1 MKTLILMLAFFRLP
15 GLDFASMGAGITG
28 GWLGMKNADELERP
42 NFTIPGAAAAA
53 DEKLWA
59 ALQFLSAMAG
69 RNAEMVDPAIRQ
81 AYGKL
86 MGIDTS
92 GLVDAGM
99 QAGNQ
104 FSGLADNAQTYA
116 ALLGQ
121 QAMQQFG
128 AGQDIYN
135 LGRDPNN
142 QLHDRM
148 QQQVVDAS
156 RAGQSARGLA
166 MGPYGAG
173 LENKAVG
180 DFNMD
185 WQDRLL
191 GRASAGL
198 QGMNQ
203 ANYLGGMDLSNSM
216 NIGAAA
222 PGYTMAA
229 GQAPIAGQ
237 QAAYSAPI
245 DWSNMYTQAQNQSVL
260 NPQLQVMNSI
270 YPYLGMGAQA
280 QQSAYGANYA
290 RDIQAHQMQQQSQ
303 MGIWG
308 GGQSGTNYMQGNQSG
323 AGDPMNWIG
332 MGDMGGMMGS

>member
-1 MKTLILMLAFFRLP
+1 MKSILLILAFFHLP
-15 GLDFASMGAGITG
+15 GLDFASGLAGLSG
-28 GWLGMKNADELERP
+28 GILGMKNAGDLPRGY
-42 NFTIPGAAAAA
+42 NYFQNGADANAQ
-53 DEKLWA
+53 LWK
-59 ALQFLSAMAG
+59 ALQGLDWSAD
-69 RNAEMVDPAIRQ
+69 NANPNIQQ

-92 GLVDAGM
+92 GLVAAGQ
-99 QAGNQ
+99 QAGQQ
-104 FSGLADNAQTYA
+104 FGGLADLAQLYGGQ
-116 ALLGQ
+116 LGQ
-121 QAMQQFG
+121 QANQQFA

-148 QQQVVDAS
+148 QQQVVDNS

-185 WQDRLL
+185 WQNQLL
-191 GRASAGL
+191 GRASQGL

-216 NIGAAA
+216 GMASQA

-229 GQAPIAGQ
+229 GQAPIQAQ
-237 QAAYSAPI
+237 QTAYGLPM
-245 DWSNMYTQAQNQSVL
+245 DWSQMYMQALMGTQGAVAGGYGNYLGGTQGAQNQMY
-260 NPQLQVMNSI
+260 NTDLQRMDLHN
-270 YPYLGMGAQA
+270 
-280 QQSAYGANYA
+280 
-290 RDIQAHQMQQQSQ
+290 QMQQQAQ
-303 MGIWG
+303 YGLAG
-308 GGQSGTNYMQGNQSG
+308 GGQSQTGFMGGSQSG
-323 AGDPMNWIG
+323 FGNPSNW
-332 MGDMGGMMGS
+332 MGMGGMGG